1 MRVCAAANYPVDILN
16 CGPLIRFWCMTFE
29 AAIQLLKSFLTNC
42 NYKDHI
48 KRLATMWGIHTA
60 LQLDEVSL
68 FVCHKWCGLWV
79 AG

>member
-60 LQLDEVSL
+60 THSGVR
-68 FVCHKWCGLWV
+68 CG
-79 AG
+79 